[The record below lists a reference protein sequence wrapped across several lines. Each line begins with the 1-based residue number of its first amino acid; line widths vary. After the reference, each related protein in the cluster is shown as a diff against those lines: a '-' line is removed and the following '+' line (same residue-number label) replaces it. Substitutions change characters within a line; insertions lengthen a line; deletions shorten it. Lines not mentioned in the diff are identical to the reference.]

1 MGSYRKKEKGCFTHI
16 KIQGSQG
23 RLAEDGDHRVR
34 VLTIPGEVAKAKDQ
48 EEVFQKE
55 RTPW

>member
-48 EEVFQKE
+48 
-55 RTPW
+55 